1 MKPIRQIGVALV
13 VAAALGVVACNNE
26 SVNAPDFNGSNSS
39 AVEKPNPESSST
51 DVKNLPALSSEKNV
65 TQSSSSVAISSS
77 GKTETC
83 KHVTDIVCEPCPPG
97 EKCSCHPCDA
107 IKEWKS
113 YDCRTG
119 EELHCEDGEW
129 LTSEQFCPDGRWTTY
144 CNGKDYHNP
153 VCCTEKET
161 CVEVSGKVCAPCK
174 EGYKCPCNP
183 CDSTKDKSAIDCGT
197 GKPLVC
203 KDGEWSFND
212 EKISSSSVS
221 VKSSSSV
228 SKLSSASVA
237 EKCRDFGSMCPKCN
251 GKNCPESIVACNH
264 CDSNSDQPTRDCETG
279 VIYVCENNLWQPKLD
294 EKCRDFKNMCPPCDP
309 VVGCN
314 LTNVP
319 CNQCDSKTDNAARDC
334 ETGMT
339 YICTNRLWAPLESP
353 YETCKHIT
361 DFEGAGSACVNQNG
375 SSAVDCLTK
384 GNYQCQNNRWQSVS
398 CLNIKPDEC
407 KPGMGGC
414 GYRLCQ
420 PDGIREIADC
430 ENSVVYAC
438 DGEKWVEK
446 KTTGNQRCARGELEY
461 CDACF
466 KEGKFEGHY
475 KCEGGK
481 WKKYGMGDD
490 TCEHITD
497 VKCEFGNVGCGAC
510 DAPEN
515 KEVRDCATGQGFVCQ
530 DNFWTALVVDCN
542 ALIPECGFSE
552 YELCTKYNL
561 KEYCNDKW
569 LSEPCDGKE
578 SSRDLVVY
586 ENGKKLT
593 NRGGNYICVNGKWI
607 ERFRYYECGEKE
619 DCVPESVR
627 CQASPAIGT
636 ACNNEGVPAEFD
648 GCTLICS
655 GGAYLYAPPPTW

>member
-1 MKPIRQIGVALV
+1 MKPIRHIGVALV
-13 VAAALGVVACNNE
+13 VAAALGFVACNND
-26 SVNAPDFNGSNSS
+26 SVNAPDFSGSNSS
-39 AVEKPNPESSST
+39 AVEQRNQQTSSSSFAKREPGSSG
-51 DVKNLPALSSEKNV
+51 DVALSSDETFV
-65 TQSSSSVAISSS
+65 AQSSSSVAISSS
-77 GKTETC
+77 GKIETC

-97 EKCSCHPCDA
+97 EKCSCHPCDSN
-107 IKEWKS
+107 KEFES
-113 YDCRTG
+113 RDCSTG
-119 EELHCEDGEW
+119 VELHCENGEW
-129 LTSEQFCPDGRWTTY
+129 LTPKQFCPNGRWTTS
-144 CNGKDYHNP
+144 CNGLMLHDP

-161 CVEVSGKVCAPCK
+161 CVEVSGKVCAPCM

-183 CDSTKDKSAIDCGT
+183 CDSTKDKSAIDCST
-197 GKPLVC
+197 GKSLVC
-203 KDGEWSFND
+203 KDGEWNFSN
-212 EKISSSSVS
+212 
-221 VKSSSSV
+221 
-228 SKLSSASVA
+228 LSSASVA

-251 GKNCPESIVACNH
+251 GKNCPQSNLPCNH

-279 VIYVCENNLWQPKLD
+279 VIYVCENDLWQPKLD

-319 CNQCDSKTDNAARDC
+319 CNQCDSTYDNAARDC

-339 YICTNRLWAPLESP
+339 YICSNRLWAPLESP

-430 ENSVVYAC
+430 ENSVVYTC

-481 WKKYGMGDD
+481 WRKMGMGDE
-490 TCEHITD
+490 TCD
-497 VKCEFGNVGCGAC
+497 
-510 DAPEN
+510 
-515 KEVRDCATGQGFVCQ
+515 
-530 DNFWTALVVDCN
+530 
-542 ALIPECGFSE
+542 ALIPECGYSE
-552 YELCTKYNL
+552 YDLCMKYNL
-561 KEYCNDKW
+561 TEYCNGKW
-569 LSEPCDGKE
+569 LDEPCDTD

-627 CQASPAIGT
+627 CQASSAIGT
-636 ACNNEGVPAEFD
+636 ACDNEGVPAEFD

>member
-1 MKPIRQIGVALV
+1 MKPVKYIGVALV
-13 VAAALGVVACNNE
+13 AAAALGTVACNNG
-26 SVNAPDFNGSNSS
+26 STSAPDFNSVYSS
-39 AVEKPNPESSST
+39 AVVTQNPQSSSSEIAL
-51 DVKNLPALSSEKNV
+51 NLSSSEQNI
-65 TQSSSSVAISSS
+65 TQSSSSVNALSSS
-77 GKTETC
+77 SKMELC
-83 KHVTDIVCEPCPPG
+83 KHVTDVLCEPCPPG
-97 EKCSCHPCDA
+97 EKCSCHPCDVS
-107 IKEWKS
+107 KEGVS

-129 LTSEQFCPDGRWTTY
+129 LTPEQFCPDGRWTTL
-144 CNGKDYHNP
+144 CNGRHYYDP

-161 CVEVSGKVCAPCK
+161 CVEVYGKVCAPCM

-183 CDSTKDKSAIDCGT
+183 CEKENAEAIDCST
-197 GKPLVC
+197 GEKLVC
-203 KDGEWSFND
+203 KDGEWGFNY
-212 EKISSSSVS
+212 EMSSSSVAP
-221 VKSSSSV
+221 SSSSV
-228 SKLSSASVA
+228 QQ
-237 EKCRDFGSMCPKCN
+237 KCRDF
-251 GKNCPESIVACNH
+251 V
-264 CDSNSDQPTRDCETG
+264 
-279 VIYVCENNLWQPKLD
+279 
-294 EKCRDFKNMCPPCDP
+294 NMCPPCDS
-309 VVGCN
+309 VHGCD

-319 CNQCDSKTDNAARDC
+319 CNQCNSRTDSIALDC
-334 ETGMT
+334 ETGAT
-339 YICTNRLWAPLESP
+339 YVCQNNLWNPAVDSS
-353 YETCKHIT
+353 ETCTHIT
-361 DFEGAGSACVNQNG
+361 EFNGTTSFDLCVNQNG
-375 SSAVDCLTK
+375 RSTVDCVTK
-384 GNYQCQNNRWQSVS
+384 GNYQCKDNRWQKVA

-481 WKKYGMGDD
+481 WRKMGMGDE
-490 TCEHITD
+490 TCD
-497 VKCEFGNVGCGAC
+497 
-510 DAPEN
+510 
-515 KEVRDCATGQGFVCQ
+515 
-530 DNFWTALVVDCN
+530 
-542 ALIPECGFSE
+542 ALIPECGYSE
-552 YELCTKYNL
+552 YDLCMKHNL
-561 KEYCNDKW
+561 TEYCNGKW
-569 LSEPCDGKE
+569 LDEPCDTD

>member
-1 MKPIRQIGVALV
+1 MKPIKYIGVALV
-13 VAAALGVVACNNE
+13 AAAALGVVACDNGNL
-26 SVNAPDFNGSNSS
+26 SGPDIAGANSS
-39 AVEKPNPESSST
+39 AVENPNPQSSNS
-51 DVKNLPALSSEKNV
+51 DPKIVA
-65 TQSSSSVAISSS
+65 SSSSVAALSS
-77 GKTETC
+77 GTLETC
-83 KHVTDIVCEPCPPG
+83 VHFTDLACEPCPPG
-97 EKCSCHPCDA
+97 IKCTCNPCDVKKA
-107 IKEWKS
+107 EFGSDCKTGAKLVCKE
-113 YDCRTG
+113 
-119 EELHCEDGEW
+119 GEW
-129 LTSEQFCPDGRWTTY
+129 NFYE
-144 CNGKDYHNP
+144 
-153 VCCTEKET
+153 EKSSSSVTALSSGAVET
-161 CVEVSGKVCAPCK
+161 CLNVSGKVCAPCM

-183 CDSTKDKSAIDCGT
+183 CEHENVETFDCAT
-197 GKPLVC
+197 GGRLIC
-203 KDGEWSFND
+203 KDGEWNFIF
-212 EKISSSSVS
+212 E
-221 VKSSSSV
+221 KSSSSV
-228 SKLSSASVA
+228 ASSSSSQSNFSISD
-237 EKCRDFGSMCPKCN
+237 KCLNISSMCPKCN
-251 GKNCPESIVACNH
+251 GRDCPQSILPCNH

-334 ETGMT
+334 ETGLT
-339 YICTNRLWAPLESP
+339 YICTNRLWRPLESP

-361 DFEGAGSACVNQNG
+361 DFEGTGSACVNQNG

-530 DNFWTALVVDCN
+530 DNFWTALVVDCD
-542 ALIPECGFSE
+542 ALIPQCGYSE
-552 YELCTKYNL
+552 YELCMKHNL
-561 KEYCNDKW
+561 TEYCNDKW
-569 LSEPCDGKE
+569 LNEPCDGSE
-578 SSRDLVVY
+578 SSRDLIVY

-593 NRGGNYICVNGKWI
+593 NRGGNYICVNNKWI
-607 ERFRYYECGEKE
+607 ERFRYYDCGETE

-636 ACNNEGVPAEFD
+636 ACDNEGASAEFD

>member
-1 MKPIRQIGVALV
+1 MKPVKYIGVALV
-13 VAAALGVVACNNE
+13 AAAALGTVACNNG
-26 SVNAPDFNGSNSS
+26 STSAPDFNSVYSS
-39 AVEKPNPESSST
+39 AVVTQNPQSSSSEIAL
-51 DVKNLPALSSEKNV
+51 NLSSSEQNI
-65 TQSSSSVAISSS
+65 TQSSSSVNALSSS
-77 GKTETC
+77 SKMELC
-83 KHVTDIVCEPCPPG
+83 KHVTDVLCEPCPPG
-97 EKCSCHPCDA
+97 EKCSCHPCDVS
-107 IKEWKS
+107 KEGVS

-129 LTSEQFCPDGRWTTY
+129 LTPEQFCPDGRWTTL
-144 CNGKDYHNP
+144 CNGRHYYDP

-161 CVEVSGKVCAPCK
+161 CVEVSGKVCAPCM

-183 CDSTKDKSAIDCGT
+183 CDSTKDKSAIDCST
-197 GKPLVC
+197 GKSLVC
-203 KDGEWSFND
+203 KDGEWSFSN
-212 EKISSSSVS
+212 
-221 VKSSSSV
+221 
-228 SKLSSASVA
+228 LSSASVA

-251 GKNCPESIVACNH
+251 GKNCPQSNLPCNH

-319 CNQCDSKTDNAARDC
+319 CNQCDSTYDNAARDC

-339 YICTNRLWAPLESP
+339 YICSNRLWAPLESP

-481 WKKYGMGDD
+481 WRKMGMGDE

-530 DNFWTALVVDCN
+530 NNFWTAVVVDCD
-542 ALIPECGFSE
+542 ALIPECGYSE
-552 YELCTKYNL
+552 YDLCMKHNL
-561 KEYCNDKW
+561 TEYCNGKW
-569 LSEPCDGKE
+569 LDEPCDTD

-655 GGAYLYAPPPTW
+655 GGAYLYAPPPM

>member
-1 MKPIRQIGVALV
+1 MKPIKYIGVALV
-13 VAAALGVVACNNE
+13 AAAALGVVACDNGNL
-26 SVNAPDFNGSNSS
+26 SGPDIAGANSS
-39 AVEKPNPESSST
+39 AVENPNPQSSNS
-51 DVKNLPALSSEKNV
+51 DPKIVA
-65 TQSSSSVAISSS
+65 SSSSVAALSS
-77 GKTETC
+77 GTLETC
-83 KHVTDIVCEPCPPG
+83 VHFTDLECESCPPG
-97 EKCSCHPCDA
+97 VKCTCNPCDVKKA
-107 IKEWKS
+107 EFGSDCKTGAKLVCKE
-113 YDCRTG
+113 
-119 EELHCEDGEW
+119 GEW
-129 LTSEQFCPDGRWTTY
+129 NYYD
-144 CNGKDYHNP
+144 
-153 VCCTEKET
+153 EKSSSSVTALSSAAMGT
-161 CVEVSGKVCAPCK
+161 CLNVSGKLCAPCM

-183 CDSTKDKSAIDCGT
+183 CEHENVETFDCAT
-197 GKPLVC
+197 GGRLIC
-203 KDGEWSFND
+203 KDGEWNFIF
-212 EKISSSSVS
+212 E
-221 VKSSSSV
+221 KSSSSV
-228 SKLSSASVA
+228 ASSSSSQSNFSISD
-237 EKCRDFGSMCPKCN
+237 KCLNISSMCPKCN
-251 GKNCPESIVACNH
+251 GRDCPQSILPCNH

-334 ETGMT
+334 ETGLT
-339 YICTNRLWAPLESP
+339 YICTNRLWRPLESP

-361 DFEGAGSACVNQNG
+361 DFEGTGSRCPNQNG
-375 SSAVDCLTK
+375 SSAVDCITK
-384 GNYQCQNNRWQSVS
+384 GNYQCKDDRWQQVA
-398 CLNIKPDEC
+398 CMNVKPDEC

-466 KEGKFEGHY
+466 EEGKFEGHY

-530 DNFWTALVVDCN
+530 DNFWTALVVDCD
-542 ALIPECGFSE
+542 ALIPQCGFSE
-552 YELCTKYNL
+552 YDLCMKYNL
-561 KEYCNDKW
+561 TEYCNGKW
-569 LSEPCDGKE
+569 LNEPCDGSE
-578 SSRDLVVY
+578 SSRDLIVY

-593 NRGGNYICVNGKWI
+593 NRGGNYICVNNKWI
-607 ERFRYYECGEKE
+607 ERFRYYDCGETE

-636 ACNNEGVPAEFD
+636 ACDNEGVPAEFD

-655 GGAYLYAPPPTW
+655 GGAYLYAPPLTW

>member
-1 MKPIRQIGVALV
+1 MKPIKYIGVALV
-13 VAAALGVVACNNE
+13 ATAALGVVACDNGNL
-26 SVNAPDFNGSNSS
+26 SGPDIAGANSS
-39 AVEKPNPESSST
+39 AVENPNPQSSGEQKT
-51 DVKNLPALSSEKNV
+51 VA
-65 TQSSSSVAISSS
+65 SSSSEFTLSS
-77 GKTETC
+77 GTMETC
-83 KHVTDIVCEPCPPG
+83 VHFSDLACEPCPPG
-97 EKCSCHPCDA
+97 VKCTCNPCDVKKA
-107 IKEWKS
+107 EFGSDCKTGAKLVCKE
-113 YDCRTG
+113 
-119 EELHCEDGEW
+119 GEW
-129 LTSEQFCPDGRWTTY
+129 NYYD
-144 CNGKDYHNP
+144 
-153 VCCTEKET
+153 EKSSSSVTALSSAAMGT
-161 CVEVSGKVCAPCK
+161 CLNVSGKLCAPCM

-183 CDSTKDKSAIDCGT
+183 CEHENVETFDCAT
-197 GKPLVC
+197 GGRLIC
-203 KDGEWSFND
+203 KDGEWNFIF
-212 EKISSSSVS
+212 E
-221 VKSSSSV
+221 KSSSS
-228 SKLSSASVA
+228 SQSNFSISD
-237 EKCRDFGSMCPKCN
+237 KCLNISSMCPKCN
-251 GKNCPESIVACNH
+251 GRDCPQSILPCNH
-264 CDSNSDQPTRDCETG
+264 CESAYDLPTRDCETG
-279 VIYVCENNLWQPKLD
+279 VIYVCENNLWQPKFD
-294 EKCRDFKNMCPPCDP
+294 EECRDFVNMCPPCDS
-309 VVGCN
+309 VHGCN
-314 LTNVP
+314 LTNQP
-319 CNQCDSKTDNAARDC
+319 CNQCDSNVNNAARDC
-334 ETGMT
+334 ETGLT
-339 YICTNRLWAPLESP
+339 YICTNRLWRPLESP

-414 GYRLCQ
+414 DYRLCQ

-530 DNFWTALVVDCN
+530 DNFWTALVVDCD
-542 ALIPECGFSE
+542 ALIPQCGYSE
-552 YELCTKYNL
+552 YDLCMKHNL
-561 KEYCNDKW
+561 TEYCNDKW
-569 LSEPCDGKE
+569 LNEPCDGSE
-578 SSRDLVVY
+578 SSRDLIVY

-593 NRGGNYICVNGKWI
+593 NRGGNYICVNNKWI
-607 ERFRYYECGEKE
+607 ERFRYYECGETE

-636 ACNNEGVPAEFD
+636 ACDNEGVPAEFD